1 MRFEDLIDKPL
12 HEMTDEEIQFLID
25 KLTSDQLRALESK
38 VKKSLRSRKV
48 TTKAKKERSEEFM
61 KALLGG
67 TDAD

>member
-12 HEMTDEEIQFLID
+12 HEMTDEEIQSLID

-67 TDAD
+67 ADGN